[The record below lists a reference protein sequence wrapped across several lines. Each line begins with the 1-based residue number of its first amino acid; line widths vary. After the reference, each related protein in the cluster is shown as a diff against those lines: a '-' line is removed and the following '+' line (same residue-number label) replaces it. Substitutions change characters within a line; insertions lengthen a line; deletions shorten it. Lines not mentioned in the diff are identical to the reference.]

1 MPSHSPD
8 LPPTLSVVVIALIAA
23 IVASRLWNRYLAR
36 TPRLRMLT
44 GTRAQRAALRIA
56 LIPVLQ
62 EFLPLLDKAG
72 QEVRAIV
79 VVPTLTGNDGE
90 PLAAE
95 IEQLA
100 GSATFIVRVAHRVGP
115 AVRQSD
121 ELAGVLAENLLC
133 LYREAASATVVRQT
147 PAPAIHGTAAHG
159 AATARA
165 VGRNGLSTLP
175 RHAAQNEAEETLVAF
190 KPGPLGR
197 SSNSQG
203 S

>member
-8 LPPTLSVVVIALIAA
+8 LPPTLSVVVVALIAA
-23 IVASRLWNRYLAR
+23 IVASQLWNRYLAR

-44 GTRAQRAALRIA
+44 GSRTQRAALRIA
-56 LIPVLQ
+56 LSPVLQ
-62 EFLPLLDKAG
+62 EFLPLLDRAG

-79 VVPTLTGNDGE
+79 VVPTLTGGDGQ

-115 AVRQSD
+115 GVRQSD
-121 ELAGVLAENLLC
+121 EVAGVLAENLLC
-133 LYREAASATVVRQT
+133 LFREAASATVVRQT
-147 PAPAIHGTAAHG
+147 PAPAIHGTPTQDVAA
-159 AATARA
+159 ARP
-165 VGRNGLSTLP
+165 VRRNPLSTLP
-175 RHAAQNEAEETLVAF
+175 RHVAQNEAEETLVAF
-190 KPGPLGR
+190 KPSPLGR
-197 SSNSQG
+197 ANNTQG